1 MRKSAR
7 RVLAG
12 YLTAPVYRVFQEWLG
27 RGEALTKMWELWDAA
42 TVSTSHEAAL
52 RLSPAGG

>member
-12 YLTAPVYRVFQEWLG
+12 FLTAPVYRVFQEWLG
-27 RGEALTKMWELWDAA
+27 RGEALTKMWELWDGGDRVDIPRGRSAA
-42 TVSTSHEAAL
+42 E
-52 RLSPAGG
+52 PAGG